1 MQPFHVAI
9 DGPVA
14 AGKGTVSRLV
24 ADRLQ
29 FLYVDTGA
37 MYRVTAL
44 IGERAGV
51 SLTDEAQLVELVKKS
66 QIEMRN
72 PRDEERDTR
81 LTTVLLDGDDV
92 SWAIRTESV
101 GKGASQVAT
110 LPEVRKVLVEKQQK
124 IAESQNVVMEG
135 RDITYRVLP
144 NAQLKIFLTAADT
157 VRAKRRHMQLLTK
170 GSAATFEAVYTELM
184 QRDERDMSRNTD
196 PLKITSDAWVV
207 DTSDFSI
214 EQVVEL
220 IVARVRV
227 MQEHQTTLSHE

>member
-24 ADRLQ
+24 ADKLQ

-44 IGERAGV
+44 IGERAQV
-51 SLTDEAQLVELVKKS
+51 PLNDEKTLVELLKKS
-66 QIEMRN
+66 QIDMRN
-72 PRDEERDTR
+72 PLLEEKDGR
-81 LTTVLLDGDDV
+81 LTTVLLDGEDV

-110 LPEVRKVLVEKQQK
+110 LPEVRRVLVEKQQH
-124 IAESQNVVMEG
+124 IAENQNVVMEG

-170 GSAATFEAVYTELM
+170 GQSATFEAVYSELI
-184 QRDERDMSRNTD
+184 QRDKRDMSRSSD
-196 PLKITSDAWVV
+196 PLKKIVEAWEI
-207 DTSDFSI
+207 DSSDFSI

-220 IVARVRV
+220 IVAKVRV
-227 MQEHQTTLSHE
+227 MREQQNMAV